1 MDDYS
6 ALQKMIQITIHVFV
20 DCIDTSILVPIEEI
34 VYETTTY
41 FLMMIAENH
50 QDDDRQQLDNEKR
63 R

>member
-34 VYETTTY
+34 VYETRTTT
-41 FLMMIAENH
+41 MMIADK
-50 QDDDRQQLDNEKR
+50 DDDRQQLDNEKR

>member
-1 MDDYS
+1 MDDYCDS

-34 VYETTTY
+34 VYETRTTT
-41 FLMMIAENH
+41 MMIADK
-50 QDDDRQQLDNEKR
+50 DDDRQQLDNEKR